1 MIPHP
6 KMHLS
11 KASKDAIIFLAIFA
25 VIAAL
30 TARYEL
36 FELIIQVSNRGNIR
50 GVEESIVLLVYLVI
64 ALGYFSL
71 HRSCDLEKALLQQ
84 KKTEEKL
91 IQAKIAAESANLA
104 KSEFLANMSHELRTP
119 LNSVIGFADL
129 LVEGN
134 FGPLNTKQQRFVGNI
149 SVSGKHLL
157 GLINN
162 ILDLSK
168 VEAGDMKLE
177 VESFAVSEVF
187 AETRSMVIPLAFKK
201 NILIETTVDQKLC
214 VRADKK
220 RFKQILYNLVSNA
233 IKFTPEGGSVTVL
246 AVRTGEM
253 VRVRVSDTGIGI
265 SEEEQEYIFQP
276 FRQVDSRDNRQYE
289 GTGLGLT
296 LAKKFVEMH
305 GGRIRVESNSGKGS
319 TFTFEIPADNERKLI
334 ASTRPAKVPERRKP
348 GPSPETDRHGM
359 DKSLGSEVFEPPGS
373 TGKELLVLVVEND
386 ELLRDMLV
394 ITLNEAGYR
403 VISAASGKE
412 ALLLARKLHPFVIT
426 LDIMMPGMNG
436 WEVLKKLKENNDTVK
451 IPVMVISVKEEW
463 ECSLLWGAFDHLVKP
478 VEKHVLLSKLERL
491 KDKTQ
496 GNSPSVLVVDDEPAL
511 VELMVAILQQGG
523 YEPLQA
529 FGGREAIDKTLSEAP
544 DALVLDLMM
553 PDFNGFEVIK
563 VLKENPETI
572 DIPIIVCTSKDLDIE
587 EMETLNKNVSFI
599 MQKGDLGKETLVN
612 ILHQVET
619 RIPKIKGFPRESSLL
634 TNSPATPS
642 KTKDITAY
650 QT

>member
-1 MIPHP
+1 
-6 KMHLS
+6 MHLS

-36 FELIIQVSNRGNIR
+36 FELIIQVSNHGNIR

>member
-36 FELIIQVSNRGNIR
+36 FELIIQVSNHGNIR